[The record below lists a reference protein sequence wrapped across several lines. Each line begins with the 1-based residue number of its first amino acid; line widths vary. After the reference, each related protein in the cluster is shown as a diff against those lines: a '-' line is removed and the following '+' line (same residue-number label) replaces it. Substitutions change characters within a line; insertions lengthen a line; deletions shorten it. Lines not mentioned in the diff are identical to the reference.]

1 MKGFLAS
8 LLLLA
13 AANLYGQDYF
23 DLMTVAYGRTPST
36 GYDAGNGQTTLS
48 TLDLNVLLPI
58 PLTERMALMT
68 GVNGLVNRLELASQD
83 PETGLY
89 TFALQ
94 VGINYD
100 YGNGWTSTHMVF
112 PRISS
117 AFDQDRSAFQIGTAH
132 IFQRRTAPL
141 RSWGFGFYLNTE
153 ELGPMLVPLFTYF
166 YRSPSGIW
174 EFNALLPSRADLN
187 IRLFPKISGGLAFD
201 GLGNTFAMEMEPY
214 GKSYVQR
221 TSNELGL
228 YLQYAVT
235 PSFLIA
241 VRGGYSFFRGFRV
254 YDADDTVKFS
264 FTNFFINDPRTPLN
278 ESIRDGAFFNFRVVY
293 RFFLPGAE
301 TPKNRS

>member
-8 LLLLA
+8 LFMLA
-13 AANLYGQDYF
+13 APLLNGQDYL

-58 PLTERMALMT
+58 PLNGRTALMT
-68 GVNGLVNRLELASQD
+68 GVNGLVNRLELASED

-89 TFALQ
+89 TLAFQA
-94 VGINYD
+94 GISHD
-100 YGNGWTSTHMVF
+100 YGNGWTSTHLIF
-112 PRISS
+112 PRIAS

-132 IFQRRTAPL
+132 LLQRKTAPL

-153 ELGPMLVPLFTYF
+153 EQGLMLVPLFTYF
-166 YRSPSGIW
+166 YRAPGGLW

-201 GLGNTFAMEMEPY
+201 GLGNSFAMDMEPY

-221 TSNELGL
+221 SSNELGL

-235 PSFLIA
+235 RSFLFA

-254 YDADDTVKFS
+254 YEASDTVKFS
-264 FTNFFINDPRTPLN
+264 FINIFFNDPRTPLN
-278 ESIRDGAFFNFRVVY
+278 ESISDGAFFNFRMVY
-293 RFFLPGAE
+293 RFFLPGSE
-301 TPKNRS
+301 GSKNGG

>member
-1 MKGFLAS
+1 MKGYLAS

-13 AANLYGQDYF
+13 TPVLYGQDYL

-36 GYDAGNGQTTLS
+36 GYDAGEGQTTLS

-58 PLTERMALMT
+58 PLTDRTALMT
-68 GVNGLVNRLELASQD
+68 GVNGLVNRLELAPQD

-89 TFALQ
+89 TLALQ
-94 VGINYD
+94 LGINHD
-100 YGNGWTSTHMVF
+100 YGNGWASTHMVF

-132 IFQRRTAPL
+132 IFQRKTAPL

-153 ELGPMLVPLFTYF
+153 EQGLMLVPLLTYF
-166 YRSPSGIW
+166 YRAPSGRW

-187 IRLFPKISGGLAFD
+187 FRLLPELSGGLAFD
-201 GLGNTFAMEMEPY
+201 GLGNSFAMEMEPY

-221 TSNELGL
+221 SSNELGL

-235 PSFLIA
+235 SSFLLS

-254 YDADDTVKFS
+254 YDSSDTVKFS
-264 FTNFFINDPRTPLN
+264 FINIFFNDPRTPLN

-301 TPKNRS
+301 SARNGN

>member
-1 MKGFLAS
+1 MKGFLAA

-13 AANLYGQDYF
+13 TPVLYGQDYL

-36 GYDAGNGQTTLS
+36 GYDAGEGQTTLS

-58 PLTERMALMT
+58 PLTDRTALMT
-68 GVNGLVNRLELASQD
+68 GVNGLVNRLELAAQD

-89 TFALQ
+89 TLALQ
-94 VGINYD
+94 LGINHD
-100 YGNGWTSTHMVF
+100 YGNGWASTHLVF

-132 IFQRRTAPL
+132 ILQRKKSPL
-141 RSWGFGFYLNTE
+141 HSWGVGFYLNTE
-153 ELGPMLVPLFTYF
+153 ELGPMLVPLFTFF
-166 YRSPSGIW
+166 YRSPSGKW

-187 IRLFPKISGGLAFD
+187 VRLFPKISGGLAFD

-235 PSFLIA
+235 PSFLLS

-254 YDADDTVKFS
+254 YDADDTVRFS

-301 TPKNRS
+301 SPRSGS